1 MKSTGASPV
10 PVCICTFM
18 HLCIDCF
25 QEEKEYNDKAV
36 LETLRGTQATQ
47 TKSESK
53 SKEENEEGIQECE
66 NQENIYDTNAQMWHN
81 LTRWAQTADFEG
93 DLTSLLHPSLRQDGE
108 WLEGMEVTQRTKTLG
123 PGVEA
128 QIISHNDGVQVR
140 NHESFHA
147 QLSQENPSTV
157 KHNHPSVEG
166 SGKCSARTCN
176 PLSIILQL
184 VRGVRG
190 RRERTVQEDTHMEEE
205 EELEEDEDERDELNV
220 SSSFT
225 FILSQ
230 CIGWI
235 VCCLFVGEFSV
246 IYY

>member
-1 MKSTGASPV
+1 MCV
-10 PVCICTFM
+10 FIL
-18 HLCIDCF
+18 LCIDCF

-47 TKSESK
+47 AKSESK
-53 SKEENEEGIQECE
+53 SMEKSEEGIQESE
-66 NQENIYDTNAQMWHN
+66 NKENIYDTNAQIWHN

-108 WLEGMEVTQRTKTLG
+108 WLEGMEVTQRTTTLG

-128 QIISHNDGVQVR
+128 QIISHDDGVEVR
-140 NHESFHA
+140 NHESLYG
-147 QLSQENPSTV
+147 QVSQVNPSTINQD
-157 KHNHPSVEG
+157 HLCVEG
-166 SGKCSARTCN
+166 SGKCSSKHMQAADRTCN
-176 PLSIILQL
+176 PLSIILQF
-184 VRGVRG
+184 VRVVRG
-190 RRERTVQEDTHMEEE
+190 RRERTVQEDTQTEEE
-205 EELEEDEDERDELNV
+205 EEQQEEEEDDDESDELKV

-235 VCCLFVGEFSV
+235 VCCLFVGELSV
-246 IYY
+246 IHY